1 MPYIYTIA
9 HTAHLTGMPM
19 ARAMVIDYQEQPNA
33 YAHDLQY
40 MWGRRSS

>member
-19 ARAMVIDYQEQPNA
+19 ARAMVIDYQNNTNA
-33 YAHDLQY
+33 YSHDLQ
-40 MWGRRSS
+40 